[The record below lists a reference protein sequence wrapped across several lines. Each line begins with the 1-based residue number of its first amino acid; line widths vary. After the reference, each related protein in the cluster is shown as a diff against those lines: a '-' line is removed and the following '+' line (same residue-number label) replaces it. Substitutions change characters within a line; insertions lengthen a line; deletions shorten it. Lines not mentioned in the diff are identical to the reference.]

1 MPEHDLTDFDADVA
15 RVLRRDLGSVTPT
28 VDPEATARRA
38 MAATGDRV
46 GWLRI
51 FGAAAA
57 AVAVMVVVGL
67 VVSPRPAGEAPPI
80 VGSGTTPTPPPPPS
94 PSASPSESE
103 PAGIGRASW
112 ALPTD
117 EEIGRGTVQFTALVR
132 ERACAS
138 GRSSEGRIIGPDITY
153 TDEAVIVTFQ
163 VQGLSGAQDCQGN
176 PSTATQVTLEEA
188 LGDRRLLDGDSDPP
202 REPPRCEP
210 GGYCD

>member
-1 MPEHDLTDFDADVA
+1 
-15 RVLRRDLGSVTPT
+15 
-28 VDPEATARRA
+28 

-51 FGAAAA
+51 IGAAAA
-57 AVAVMVVVGL
+57 AAAVIVVVGL
-67 VVSPRPAGEAPPI
+67 LISPRQVGEPPI
-80 VGSGTTPTPPPPPS
+80 VSSGSTPTLSPS
-94 PSASPSESE
+94 PSASPSESD

-117 EEIGRGTVQFTALVR
+117 EEIGPDTVQFTALVT

-138 GRSSEGRIIGPDITY
+138 GRSSEGRIIGPEITY

-163 VQGLSGAQDCQGN
+163 VRGLSGGQDCQGN

-202 REPPRCEP
+202 REPPRCEA